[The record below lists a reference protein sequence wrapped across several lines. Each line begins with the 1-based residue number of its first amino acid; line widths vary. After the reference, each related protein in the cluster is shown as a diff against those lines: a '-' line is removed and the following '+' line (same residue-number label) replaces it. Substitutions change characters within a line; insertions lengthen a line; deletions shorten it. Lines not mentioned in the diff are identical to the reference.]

1 MSKTAQKI
9 GWIGVGRM
17 GTPMV
22 ERLLKAGHQV
32 TVWNRTR
39 AKAES
44 NGWRVYDVPC
54 GHDVMVDMPERLVEI
69 LIEVA

>member
-22 ERLLKAGHQV
+22 ERLLKAGHQ
-32 TVWNRTR
+32 
-39 AKAES
+39 
-44 NGWRVYDVPC
+44 
-54 GHDVMVDMPERLVEI
+54 
-69 LIEVA
+69 